1 MRGAS
6 CREFRASFLGY
17 FETPRSVCFEPKI
30 ACSTRQ
36 LAAAPG
42 NDLTASH
49 PNSNWVFRGYS
60 PGRHIHG
67 SSLRSRL
74 KTVFST
80 RAARLGTLHELTKLG
95 PVPIIAD
102 ALGYH
107 PSTIE
112 RHAIGSASTYA
123 EYIAAARELRQTS

>member
-1 MRGAS
+1 
-6 CREFRASFLGY
+6 LGG
-17 FETPRSVCFEPKI
+17 TTI
-30 ACSTRQ
+30 RQ

-49 PNSNWVFRGYS
+49 PNSNWVLRGYS
-60 PGRHIHG
+60 PGSHIHG

-74 KTVFST
+74 RSVFGT

-112 RHAIGSASTYA
+112 RHAVGSASTYA
-123 EYIAAARELRQTS
+123 EYMAVVHDLKRTS

>member
-1 MRGAS
+1 VIEAALYPLRLPRLRLGREPRPPFDWDRIGVVLQALVEGFWMRGKVDPES
-6 CREFRASFLGY
+6 
-17 FETPRSVCFEPKI
+17 
-30 ACSTRQ
+30 
-36 LAAAPG
+36 
-42 NDLTASH
+42 
-49 PNSNWVFRGYS
+49 
-60 PGRHIHG
+60 
-67 SSLRSRL
+67 
-74 KTVFST
+74 
-80 RAARLGTLHELTKLG
+80 ARLGTLHELTKLG

>member
-1 MRGAS
+1 MSPRG
-6 CREFRASFLGY
+6 RR
-17 FETPRSVCFEPKI
+17 
-30 ACSTRQ
+30 
-36 LAAAPG
+36 APG
-42 NDLTASH
+42 RHAAVTSH
-49 PNSNWVFRGYS
+49 VRALLVTGDGDAAVGYS

>member
-1 MRGAS
+1 VVYEQRHAS
-6 CREFRASFLGY
+6 
-17 FETPRSVCFEPKI
+17 
-30 ACSTRQ
+30 
-36 LAAAPG
+36 
-42 NDLTASH
+42 TASH
-49 PNSNWVFRGYS
+49 CIRA
-60 PGRHIHG
+60 GRRRFPALDAGFHGGSCHG

-95 PVPIIAD
+95 LVPIIAD

-123 EYIAAARELRQTS
+123 EYMAAVRELKRTVTGAQSRVRAEPRR

>member
-1 MRGAS
+1 MGHQ
-6 CREFRASFLGY
+6 RARARSA
-17 FETPRSVCFEPKI
+17 TTSPRPTRT
-30 ACSTRQ
+30 ATGCS
-36 LAAAPG
+36 AATLP
-42 NDLTASH
+42 
-49 PNSNWVFRGYS
+49 V
-60 PGRHIHG
+60 RHIHG

-80 RAARLGTLHELTKLG
+80 RAARLGTLHELTKPG

-112 RHAIGSASTYA
+112 RHAIGSAGTYA